1 MLEDHSPT
9 SRSSSRKPFRRKGAK
24 GVVLNSSCTYYQLES
39 FDLDSSDDEE
49 QEDET
54 EDFITDSQLEE
65 EFDDPVMEV
74 EAQTP
79 AERNDVL
86 ERRKSDLAELDELI
100 DHEVEPDLSPRM
112 GVDTLDV
119 SGRSPYC
126 LISFQMLMSLQIM
139 EDVR

>member
-24 GVVLNSSCTYYQLES
+24 GVIFNSSCTYYQLES
-39 FDLDSSDDEE
+39 FEVDSSDDEVP
-49 QEDET
+49 EDDT

-65 EFDDPVMEV
+65 DFDDPITDV
-74 EAQTP
+74 EPQTP
-79 AERNDVL
+79 AEQVDVL

-100 DHEVEPDLSPRM
+100 DPETEAEESSEM

-119 SGRSPYC
+119 SGHFLLLEC
-126 LISFQMLMSLQIM
+126 
-139 EDVR
+139 DKD